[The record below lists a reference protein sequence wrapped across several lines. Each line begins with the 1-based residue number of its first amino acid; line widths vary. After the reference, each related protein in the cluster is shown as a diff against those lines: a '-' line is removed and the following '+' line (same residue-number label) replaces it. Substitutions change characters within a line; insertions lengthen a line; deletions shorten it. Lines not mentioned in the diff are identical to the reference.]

1 MKKILFFAMMLAAGV
16 MAFTGCKKD
25 KDGADDP
32 EKTLDPAALLN
43 TSWRTDSVKANGVQ
57 QPAPHF
63 YLQILGAK
71 VGYAVINNDTV
82 SYSFEGKTLICR
94 GDKYEVT
101 SYTGTTAVL
110 NGDGADLY
118 LSKMPEWGTQYME
131 PKSADFVGTWK
142 LAYYTMDAHTT
153 GGVWS
158 NLGTNPGVE
167 TWELKADG
175 KATYHNTFTKET
187 INGTWS
193 YEYGMIMVNNPA
205 QPILQGDD
213 DRITVQPLTTN
224 WMGFIRGDGTT
235 TYQWWFIRVK

>member
-1 MKKILFFAMMLAAGV
+1 MKKILFFAIMLAAGV
-16 MAFTGCKKD
+16 MAFTGCKNDKD
-25 KDGADDP
+25 KEP
-32 EKTLDPAALLN
+32 EVLDPAALLN

-82 SYSFEGKTLICR
+82 SYSFEGQTLICR

-110 NGDGADLY
+110 NSNGLEIY
-118 LSKMPEWGTQYME
+118 VSKMPEWGTQYME

-142 LAYYTMDAHTT
+142 LAYYTMDSHPI
-153 GGVWS
+153 GGEVWS

-167 TWELKADG
+167 TWELRANG
-175 KATYHNTFTKET
+175 SATYYNTFTKET

-193 YEYGMIMVNNPA
+193 YDFGMIMVNNPA
-205 QPILQGDD
+205 QPILAGDD

-224 WMGFIRGDGTT
+224 WMGFIRGDGTNS
-235 TYQWWFIRVK
+235 YQWFFIRVK